1 MSDDP
6 ISDSLDL
13 AADIV
18 SASLAPKRRVVYKM
32 LRGGYG
38 KGVVSG
44 SLLIST
50 TVCVALGCVAALSQ
64 TPVRHNEQDEHI
76 QSQANGNVSPGD
88 NHFNYVLS
96 TGESIRQVDSSI
108 KKK

>member
-13 AADIV
+13 PADIV

-44 SLLIST
+44 SMLIST
-50 TVCVALGCVAALSQ
+50 TVCVAL
-64 TPVRHNEQDEHI
+64 RQDEPI